1 MYLDRKPIKVHE
13 AIEAVLQFTQTGKIE
28 YIPIDES
35 DNRYLKAPIRADHDI
50 PPFDRSPL
58 DGFAVRANDTKLA
71 TREKPIELEVIE
83 TVGAGGL
90 AKQVPQ
96 QGQAIRIM
104 TGAKMPAGTDAIVM
118 FELTKEIER
127 DGKTYIEIKRSF
139 KPGDNISFQAEE
151 TRTGDILVNSGRQV
165 DPGVKAL
172 LATFGYSKVPVAK
185 KPVVGVYATGTE
197 LLDVHQPLEPGKIRN
212 SNSYM
217 VTSQISKA
225 GAIPK
230 YYGKLVDDFDHC
242 YEAVANALDEV
253 DVLITTGGVSVGDFD
268 YLPAI
273 YEKLGANV
281 LFNKIGMRPGSV
293 TTVAEYKGKLL
304 FGLSGNPSACYVGF
318 ELLVRPWIHHFIG
331 SDKPHLQIVQG
342 VLKADFP
349 KPNPFVR
356 FIRSK
361 MTIEEGKIF
370 AEPVGLDK
378 SGVVTSLANSDAL
391 VVLPGGTRGYKKGD
405 VVDVLLLN
413 GEGGKDIIKIGAV

>member
-1 MYLDRKPIKVHE
+1 MSLDRKPIKVHE
-13 AIEAVLQFTQTGKIE
+13 AIEAVLKFAKDGEVE
-28 YIPIDES
+28 YIPINES
-35 DNRYLKAPIRADHDI
+35 DNRFLKAAIKADHDI

-58 DGFAVRANDTKLA
+58 DGFAIRAEDTLTA
-71 TREKPIELEVIE
+71 SQANPIELEVIE

-90 AKQVPQ
+90 AKKVPEKGQV
-96 QGQAIRIM
+96 IRIM
-104 TGAKMPAGTDAIVM
+104 TGAKMPEGTDAIVM
-118 FELTKEIER
+118 FELTKEIVR
-127 DGKTYIEIKRSF
+127 DGKTFIVIKRPF
-139 KPGDNISFQAEE
+139 KSGNDISYRAEE
-151 TRTGDILVNSGRQV
+151 TRTGDVLVEAGRQV
-165 DPGVKAL
+165 EPGVKAL

-185 KPVVGVYATGTE
+185 KPIVGVYATGTE
-197 LLDVHQPLEPGKIRN
+197 LLDVHEPLEPGKIRN

-217 VTSQISKA
+217 ITSQIEKA
-225 GAIPK
+225 GATAK
-230 YYGKLVDDFDHC
+230 YYGKLVDEFDRC
-242 YEAVANALDEV
+242 YDAVASALDEV

-318 ELLVRPWIHHFIG
+318 ELLARPWIQTFLG
-331 SDKPHLQIVQG
+331 SKKPHLQLVQG
-342 VLKADFP
+342 ILKADFP

-361 MTIEEGKIF
+361 MTIEAGKIY

-391 VVLPGGTRGYKKGD
+391 VVLPGGTRGFKKGD
-405 VVDVLLLN
+405 EVDILLLN
-413 GEGGKDIIKIGAV
+413 GEGSTEILKK

>member
-1 MYLDRKPIKVHE
+1 MTIDRKPIKVHE
-13 AIEAVLQFTQTGKIE
+13 AIEAVLQFSKVGELE
-28 YIPIDES
+28 YVSINES
-35 DNRYLKAPIRADHDI
+35 DYRYLKAPIKADHDI

-58 DGFAVRANDTKLA
+58 DGFAVRSEDTA
-71 TREKPIELEVIE
+71 TASQGNPLELEVIE
-83 TVGAGGL
+83 TVGAGGI

-96 QGQAIRIM
+96 KGQVIRIM
-104 TGAKMPAGTDAIVM
+104 TGAKMPEGTDAIVM

-127 DGKTYIEIKRSF
+127 DGKTFIRIKRPF
-139 KPGDNISFQAEE
+139 KSGDNISFRAEE
-151 TRTGDILVNSGRQV
+151 TRTGDILVDAGRQV

-172 LATFGYSKVPVAK
+172 LATFGYAKVPVSK
-185 KPVVGVYATGTE
+185 KPVIGVYATGTE
-197 LLDVHQPLEPGKIRN
+197 LLDVNEPLEPGKIRN

-217 VTSQISKA
+217 ITSQIMKA
-225 GAIPK
+225 GATPK
-230 YYGKLVDDFDHC
+230 YFGKLVDDFDHC
-242 YEAVANALDEV
+242 YDAVVNALDEV

-293 TTVAEYKGKLL
+293 TTVAEYNGKLL

-318 ELLVRPWIHHFIG
+318 ELLVRPWVQLYLG
-331 SDKPHLQIVQG
+331 STKPHLQLVQG
-342 VLKADFP
+342 ILKADFP

-361 MTIEEGKIF
+361 MSIEEGRIC

-391 VVLPGGTRGYKKGD
+391 VVLPGGTRGFKKGD
-405 VVDVLLLN
+405 VVDIFLLN
-413 GEGGKDIIKIGAV
+413 GEGSADIIQK

>member
-1 MYLDRKPIKVHE
+1 MMYLDRKPIKVHE
-13 AIEAVLQFTQTGKIE
+13 AIKAVLQFAKAGELE
-28 YIPIDES
+28 YISINES
-35 DNRYLKAPIRADHDI
+35 DNRFLKAPIKADHDI

-58 DGFAVRANDTKLA
+58 DGFAVRAEDTTLA
-71 TREKPIELEVIE
+71 SQSNPIELEVIE

-90 AKQVPQ
+90 AKQIPQ
-96 QGQAIRIM
+96 QGQVIRIM
-104 TGAKMPAGTDAIVM
+104 TGAKMPEGTDAIVM
-118 FELTKEIER
+118 FELAKEVER
-127 DGKTYIEIKRSF
+127 DGKTFIVIKRAF
-139 KPGDNISFQAEE
+139 KPGGDISFRAEE
-151 TRTGDILVNSGRQV
+151 TRTGDILVEAGRQV

-185 KPVVGVYATGTE
+185 KPVIGVYATGTE
-197 LLDVHQPLEPGKIRN
+197 LLDVHEPLEPGKIRN

-217 VTSQISKA
+217 ITSQIIKA
-225 GAIPK
+225 GATPK
-230 YYGKLVDDFDHC
+230 YFGKLVDEFDRC
-242 YEAVANALDEV
+242 YEAVASALDEV

-273 YEKLGANV
+273 YEKLGATV

-318 ELLVRPWIHHFIG
+318 ELLARPWIQLYLG
-331 SDKPHLQIVQG
+331 SKKPHLQMVQG
-342 VLKADFP
+342 ILKTDFP

-361 MTIEEGKIF
+361 MTIEEGRIF

-391 VVLPGGTRGYKKGD
+391 VVLPGGTRGFKKGD
-405 VVDVLLLN
+405 VVDILLLN
-413 GEGGKDIIKIGAV
+413 GEGSSEIINK